1 MYLVSF
7 SSLEKAF
14 VRGHR
19 RTLNDGRVIEVQ
31 PYTTSTPQRV
41 GGGLFDFALPKVRKP
56 DAKILFMRRPAR
68 QGDGAG
74 TTGDLFAPRPAPAP
88 QRPQH
93 IGELTIGQLVG
104 RGARIANE
112 LVPGFETAWS
122 RAELEDKA
130 TRQKLEAELG
140 AVEKRRLEHFN
151 TALKPLYDRAQK
163 RAAEIA
169 ATLPE
174 GTPEDV
180 LVEACD
186 TDPECQSIR
195 AGVEREMSIRQDLTQ
210 RAKEL
215 ARQQQEGAA
224 TVGLC
229 KRLRKAMQQRVQERA
244 RVYLLTAADDVAVGK
259 AKEHNGV
266 KFGPLN
272 ATEKKDIRAAVKD
285 YFATLGIVP
294 TGPGGLEHIGIVVD
308 DAGQPF
314 QRAHAGLATGTLNV
328 GVNAGAPAIW
338 HEMGHFYE
346 YHHPEA
352 CAAARTFLAARRT
365 STVSKP
371 MAELMPNMPPDAFD
385 PSEVAFEDHFVHA
398 YVGKD
403 YGPNSVTEVISMG
416 FERFATPSS
425 MAALYRQD
433 PEHFLFCLA
442 VNHWLKDRRDV

>member
-31 PYTTSTPQRV
+31 SYTTNTPQRA
-41 GGGLFDFALPKVRKP
+41 GGGRSDFALPKVRK
-56 DAKILFMRRPAR
+56 ILFMRGSTR
-68 QGDGAG
+68 QGGAD
-74 TTGDLFAPRPAPAP
+74 TTGDLFAPRPAPVP
-88 QRPQH
+88 QRPEH
-93 IGELTIGQLVG
+93 IGELTIGQLVA
-104 RGARIANE
+104 RGARIADE

-122 RAELEDKA
+122 RAELEDKE

-140 AVEKRRLEHFN
+140 AVEKRRLEHFSE
-151 TALKPLYDRAQK
+151 ALKPLYERAQK
-163 RAAEIA
+163 RSAEIA

-180 LVEACD
+180 LVEACN
-186 TDPECQSIR
+186 TDPECHSIR
-195 AGVEREMSIRQDLTQ
+195 VAVDREMAVRQSLTQ
-210 RAKEL
+210 RAKDL

-229 KRLRKAMQQRVQERA
+229 TRLRKAMQQRVQERA
-244 RVYLLTAADDVAVGK
+244 RVYLLSAADDVAVGK
-259 AKEHNGV
+259 AKEHNGT

-272 ATEKKDIRAAVKD
+272 ATEKKDIRTAMKD
-285 YFATLGIVP
+285 YFTTLGIVP

-328 GVNAGAPAIW
+328 GMHFGAGTIW
-338 HEMGHFYE
+338 HELGHFYE
-346 YHHPEA
+346 YHYPEA
-352 CAAARTFLAARRT
+352 CAAARNFLAARRT

-371 MAELMPNMPPDAFD
+371 MVELMPNMPPAAFH
-385 PSEVAFEDHFVHA
+385 PSELAFEDHFVHA

-416 FERFATPSS
+416 FERFATSSS